1 MKPNPAPLFPS
12 STYEEWKAAAESLL
26 KGASFDKV
34 MLTQT
39 PEGIVRQP
47 IYLKESLDPQGPA
60 VTLPGGDGYLR
71 GARPDGYRVK
81 PWEIAQDL
89 PYGDSTEF
97 NQALLSDL
105 SRGQNAVNVV
115 PDIATISGLDPD
127 SAPAGDVAA
136 CGLSLASLADMKR
149 AFRKVVPNAVSFHFQ
164 SGAGGLAIES
174 LFLAWLAGQSV
185 DPAKITGSLNFD
197 PLAILAGSGKLPTSL
212 EQCYDEMAAAVSFNS
227 SALAGFSTVGV
238 SALPYHCAGASAVQE
253 LGVLLATGLTYL
265 RALGQRGIGIE
276 EAAKQVRFT
285 LSIGPDFFMEIAKLR
300 AMRPLWARI
309 VRELG
314 GSEQA
319 AVLRAHARTGIYNK
333 TRHDPYVNMLRTT
346 TEALSG
352 VIGGVDS
359 MAVGAFDECL
369 GLPDEF
375 SRRIA
380 RNTQVILQEE
390 CELTAVIDP
399 AGGSWFIESLTAEV
413 SRKSWDF
420 FREIEKQGG
429 ITKALESGFVS
440 DRIAAVHKEAEQQLS
455 QRRRSLI
462 GTNQYP
468 NLGEQAPAIH
478 LPEYE
483 AIRAKRSR
491 ELAAHRISGEA
502 HADRVIIEALGRISS
517 ADKDVIPHLVQAV
530 ATGATIGEITRA
542 VRSKAA
548 AAPAIAPLPN
558 TRLAKMYEA
567 LRAAS
572 QTFRAANG
580 HGPKLYLA
588 NLGALRRHKPRTDF
602 IRSFFETGGFE
613 VVNPAG
619 STDLAAIASQIA
631 ASGAKLVVICGHDED
646 YPVHVSPLIPAIKQ
660 AVPGITVLLA
670 GHPGDHEATYK
681 QAGLDDFIFVKS
693 NNYQTNKRYL
703 IALGVLPANA

>member
-26 KGASFDKV
+26 KGAPFDKV

-39 PEGIVRQP
+39 PEGITRQP

-60 VTLPGGDGYLR
+60 ATLPGADGYLR

-81 PWEIAQDL
+81 PWEIAQEL

-105 SRGQNAVNVV
+105 SRGQDAVSVT
-115 PDIATISGLDPD
+115 PDLATLAGLDPD
-127 SAPAGDVAA
+127 SAPIGDVAA
-136 CGLSLASLADMKR
+136 CGLSLASLADLKR
-149 AFRKVVPNAVSFHFQ
+149 AFRGVLPDAVSFHFQ

-174 LFLAWLAGQSV
+174 LFLAWLAGKSV
-185 DPAKITGSLNFD
+185 DATKISGSFNFD
-197 PLAILAGSGKLPTSL
+197 PLAILAGSGKLPTSP

-227 SALAGFSTVGV
+227 SALPGFSTVGV

-253 LGVLLATGLTYL
+253 LGALLATGLSYL
-265 RALGQRGIGIE
+265 RALGERGIGIN

-300 AMRPLWARI
+300 AIRPLWARV

-314 GSEQA
+314 GSEEA
-319 AVLRAHARTGIYNK
+319 AVLRTHARTGLYNK

-359 MAVGAFDECL
+359 LAVGAFDECL

-390 CELTAVIDP
+390 CELTAVVDP

-429 ITKALESGFVS
+429 IAKALESGFVQEQ
-440 DRIAAVHKEAEQQLS
+440 IAAVRKEAEQQLS
-455 QRRRSLI
+455 QRRRSLV

-468 NLGEQAPAIH
+468 NLGEKSPAIL

-483 AIRAKRSR
+483 AIRVKRAR

-502 HADRVIIEALGRISS
+502 HADTVILNALGKIPS
-517 ADKDVIPHLVQAV
+517 AGKEVIPHLVEAV
-530 ATGATIGEITRA
+530 SAGATIGEITRA
-542 VRSKAA
+542 VRSQAA
-548 AAPAIAPLPN
+548 ASQAIAPLPN
-558 TRLAKMYEA
+558 TRLALIYEE

-572 QTFRAANG
+572 QAFRAANG
-580 HGPKLYLA
+580 HGPQLYLA

-613 VVNPAG
+613 VINPAG
-619 STDLAAIASQIA
+619 STDIATLASQAA

-646 YPVHVSPLIPAIKQ
+646 YPVHVSALIPAIKQ
-660 AVPGITVLLA
+660 AVPGVTVLLA
-670 GHPGDHEATYK
+670 GHPGDHEAAFK
-681 QAGLDDFIFVKS
+681 QAGLDDFIFVRS

-703 IALGVLPANA
+703 AALGVLPANA

>member
-1 MKPNPAPLFPS
+1 MKPNPAPLFPT
-12 STYEEWKAAAESLL
+12 STYEEWKASAESLL
-26 KGASFDKV
+26 KGAPFDKV
-34 MLTQT
+34 MLSQT
-39 PEGIVRQP
+39 PEGITRQP
-47 IYLKESLDPQGPA
+47 IYFKESLDPQGPA
-60 VTLPGGDGYLR
+60 ATVPGADGFLR
-71 GARPDGYRVK
+71 GVRPDGYRLK
-81 PWEIAQDL
+81 SWEIAQEL
-89 PYGDSTEF
+89 HYGEAVEF

-105 SRGQNAVNVV
+105 SRGQNAVHVA
-115 PDIATISGLDPD
+115 PDLATLAGLDPD
-127 SAPAGDVAA
+127 SAPAGHVSA
-136 CGLSLASLADMKR
+136 CGLSLSCLADMQR
-149 AFRKVVPNAVSFHFQ
+149 AFRGVLPDAVSFHFQ

-174 LFLAWLAGQSV
+174 LFLAWLSGQSV
-185 DPAKITGSLNFD
+185 DPGKIRGSLNFD
-197 PLAILAGSGKLPTSL
+197 PLAILAGAGGLPTSP
-212 EQCYDEMAAAVSFNS
+212 EQCYDEMAALVSFNS
-227 SALAGFSTVGV
+227 LAMPGFSTVGV
-238 SALPYHCAGASAVQE
+238 SALPYHCAGASSVQE
-253 LGVLLATGLTYL
+253 IGVLLATGLTYL
-265 RALGQRGIGIE
+265 CALGERGIGID
-276 EAAKQVRFT
+276 EAAGQIRFT

-300 AMRPLWARI
+300 AIRPLWARI

-314 GSEQA
+314 GSEA
-319 AVLRAHARTGIYNK
+319 ASVLRAHARTGLYNK

-359 MAVGAFDECL
+359 LAVGTFDECL

-399 AGGSWFIESLTAEV
+399 GGGAWFIESLTGEV

-429 ITKALESGFVS
+429 IAKSLETGFVQEQ
-440 DRIAAVHKEAEQQLS
+440 IAAVRKEAEQMLA
-455 QRRRSLI
+455 QRRRSLV

-468 NLGEQAPAIH
+468 NLGETSPAVQV
-478 LPEYE
+478 PDYE
-483 AIRAKRSR
+483 ALRVKRAR

-502 HADRVIIEALGRISS
+502 HADELILKALGQISS
-517 ADKDVIPHLVQAV
+517 AGKDVIPHLVQAV
-530 ATGATIGEITRA
+530 AAGATIGEITRA
-542 VRSKAA
+542 VRSQAAGSPVIKA
-548 AAPAIAPLPN
+548 LPN
-558 TRLAKMYEA
+558 TRLAKIYED

-572 QTFRAANG
+572 QSYRAAHG

-602 IRSFFETGGFE
+602 IRAFFETGGFE
-613 VVNPAG
+613 VINPTG
-619 STDLAAIASQIA
+619 TTDPAVIASQAA

-646 YPVHVSPLIPAIKQ
+646 YPVQVPALIPALKQ
-660 AVPGITVLLA
+660 AVPGATVLLA
-670 GHPGDHEATYK
+670 GHPGDNEPVFK

-703 IALGVLPANA
+703 IALGVLPADA

>member
-1 MKPNPAPLFPS
+1 MKPNPDPLFPS

-26 KGASFDKV
+26 KGAPFDKV

-39 PEGIVRQP
+39 AEGITRQP

-60 VTLPGGDGYLR
+60 ATVPGADGYLR
-71 GARPDGYRVK
+71 GARPDGYRVT
-81 PWEIAQDL
+81 PWEIAQEI
-89 PYGDSTEF
+89 PYGDSAEF

-115 PDIATISGLDPD
+115 PDLATLGGLDPD
-127 SAPAGDVAA
+127 SAAVGEVGA
-136 CGLSLASLADMKR
+136 CGLSLAHLSDLKR
-149 AFRKVVPNAVSFHFQ
+149 AFRGVVPDAVSFHFQ

-174 LFLAWLAGQSV
+174 LFLAWLAGKSA
-185 DPAKITGSLNFD
+185 DAANIRGSLNFD
-197 PLAILAGSGKLPTSL
+197 PLAVLAGSGKLPTSL
-212 EQCYDEMAAAVSFNS
+212 EQCYDEMAAVVSYNS
-227 SALAGFSTVGV
+227 AALPGFSAVGV
-238 SALPYHCAGASAVQE
+238 SAIPYHCAGASAVQE
-253 LGVLLATGLTYL
+253 IGTLLATGLAYL
-265 RALGQRGIGIE
+265 RALGERGIGID
-276 EAAKQVRFT
+276 EAAGQIRFT

-300 AMRPLWARI
+300 AVRPLWARI

-314 GSEQA
+314 GSEAA
-319 AVLRAHARTGIYNK
+319 AVLRTHARTGLYNK

-359 MAVGAFDECL
+359 LAVGAFDECL

-390 CELTAVIDP
+390 CELTAVVDP

-413 SRKSWDF
+413 CRKSWDF
-420 FREIEKQGG
+420 FREIEKHGG
-429 ITKALESGFVS
+429 IVKALESGFIQEQ
-440 DRIAAVHKEAEQQLS
+440 IAAVRKDAEQQLS
-455 QRRRSLI
+455 QRRRSLV

-468 NLGEQAPAIH
+468 NLTEIAPDVRI
-478 LPEYE
+478 PEYD
-483 AIRAKRSR
+483 AIRAKRAR
-491 ELAAHRISGEA
+491 ELTAHRISGEA
-502 HADRVIIEALGRISS
+502 NADQIILDALGHISS
-517 ADKDVIPHLVQAV
+517 VGKDVIPQLVQAV
-530 ATGATIGEITRA
+530 TAGATIGEITRT

-548 AAPAIAPLPN
+548 APAAITALPN
-558 TRLAKMYEA
+558 TRLAKMYEE
-567 LRAAS
+567 LRASS
-572 QTFRAANG
+572 QAYRAANG

-613 VVNPAG
+613 VVNPSG
-619 STDLAAIASQIA
+619 STDLAAIAADVA

-646 YPVHVSPLIPAIKQ
+646 YPVHVAALIPLLKQ
-660 AVPGITVLLA
+660 AVPGVSVLLA
-670 GHPGDHEATYK
+670 GHPGDHEAAYK
-681 QAGLDDFIFVKS
+681 EAGLDDFIFVKS

-703 IALGVLPANA
+703 TALGVLPANA